1 MKCIV
6 HKAPCRAY
14 IALGSNLHEPKA
26 QVLQAFQDL
35 GLLPQT
41 RLIACSSLYLS
52 APVGYMDQPAF
63 INAVAEIETS
73 LAPHALLDALLELEH
88 KRGRVREVLNGPR
101 TLDLDVLLYDELQ
114 CHEHGLTLPHPRMYE
129 RAFVLKPLL
138 EIAPDC
144 TIPGQGKVALLLDNC
159 TNQVIERVTDN
170 G

>member
-1 MKCIV
+1 MKCIA
-6 HKAPCRAY
+6 HSAPCRAY
-14 IALGSNLHEPKA
+14 IALGSNLHEPKT
-26 QVLQAFQDL
+26 QVLQAFQDI

-41 RLIACSSLYLS
+41 RLVTRSSLYLS

-138 EIAPDC
+138 EIAPAC
-144 TIPGQGKVALLLDNC
+144 HIPGQGIAGLLLENC
-159 TNQVIERVTDN
+159 ANQIIQRVADY
-170 G
+170 

>member
-14 IALGSNLHEPKA
+14 IALGSNLHAPKA

-41 RLIACSSLYLS
+41 RLVARSSLYLS

-88 KRGRVREVLNGPR
+88 TRGRVREVLNGPR

-114 CHEHGLTLPHPRMYE
+114 CHEHGLTLPHPRMCE
-129 RAFVLKPLL
+129 RAFVLKPLQ
-138 EIAPDC
+138 EIAPSC
-144 TIPGQGKVALLLDNC
+144 TIPGQGQVGLLLENC
-159 TNQVIERVTDN
+159 VNQIIERVTDN
-170 G
+170 

>member
-1 MKCIV
+1 MKCIA
-6 HKAPCRAY
+6 HSAPCRAY
-14 IALGSNLHEPKA
+14 IALGSNLHEPKT
-26 QVLQAFQDL
+26 QVLQAFQDI

-41 RLIACSSLYLS
+41 RLVTRSSLYLS

-73 LAPHALLDALLELEH
+73 LAPHALLNALLELEH

-138 EIAPDC
+138 EIAPAC
-144 TIPGQGKVALLLDNC
+144 HIPGQGIAGLLLENC
-159 TNQVIERVTDN
+159 ANQIIERVAD
-170 G
+170 